1 MCRFVDEY
9 HMDGRY
15 QACSCGKHL
24 WSTVSRRMLVHKA
37 GRERQ
42 YLTAADGV
50 GRVLWEPDA
59 LKAGADADA
68 DGDDDE
74 CDGPG
79 SAEPETSLERA
90 PPSARRPI
98 RMRRAV
104 ATIFLQLFVLAFA
117 CYAFKAFDVGG
128 RLQVF
133 ARFDGGRGE
142 DVGGGD
148 KSLLET
154 LCGCAVASVA
164 KMLRGG

>member
-59 LKAGADADA
+59 LKADA
-68 DGDDDE
+68 DGDDE

-79 SAEPETSLERA
+79 SAELETSLERA

-98 RMRRAV
+98 RTRRAV

-133 ARFDGGRGE
+133 ARFDGG
-142 DVGGGD
+142 GGGEG